1 MKMTKFLAVMI
12 AAVMFGSVSL
22 SAAEAAPAEEAPGT
36 WSKIGRTALLYIP
49 NLVAD
54 VLDLVSFEFSVGP
67 TAAVDVHATYYL
79 DFGLENTDAYYVG
92 SKPGHRWGAGRRE
105 AQRIGFVCWSYEDI
119 YHSQSVGSM
128 PSFAM
133 KDCSFNMVKYYTNA
147 FADYDVDLFAI
158 GAKVSMLFGVA
169 VDVHLRE
176 LPDLLCQIVAY
187 DLADDNWK

>member
-1 MKMTKFLAVMI
+1 MKMTKFLALIV
-12 AAVMFGSVSL
+12 AASVFGSVSL
-22 SAAEAAPAEEAPGT
+22 SAAEAAPAEETPSP

-54 VLDLVSFEFSVGP
+54 ALDLVSVEFSVGP
-67 TAAVDVHATYYL
+67 TAALDVHATYYL
-79 DFGLENTDAYYVG
+79 DFGAENTDAYYAG

-105 AQRIGFVCWSYEDI
+105 AQRFGFGCWSYEDI
-119 YHSQSVGSM
+119 YHSQSVGAM

-133 KDCSFNMVKYYTNA
+133 KDCSFNMVQYYTNA

-158 GAKVSMLFGVA
+158 GAKAALIFGVA

-176 LPDLLCQIVAY
+176 LPDLLCQIFAY
-187 DLADDNWK
+187 DLAGDNWK

>member
-1 MKMTKFLAVMI
+1 MKMTKFLALIV
-12 AAVMFGSVSL
+12 AASVFGSVSL
-22 SAAEAAPAEEAPGT
+22 SAAEAAPAEETPGT

-54 VLDLVSFEFSVGP
+54 ALDLVSVEFSVGP
-67 TAAVDVHATYYL
+67 TAALDVHATYYL
-79 DFGLENTDAYYVG
+79 DFGAENTDAYYAG

-105 AQRIGFVCWSYEDI
+105 AQRFALGCWSYEDI
-119 YHSQSVGSM
+119 YHSQSVGAM

-133 KDCSFNMVKYYTNA
+133 KDCSFNMVQYYTNA

-158 GAKVSMLFGVA
+158 GAKAALIFGVA

-176 LPDLLCQIVAY
+176 LPDLLCQIFAY
-187 DLADDNWK
+187 DLAGDNWK

>member
-54 VLDLVSFEFSVGP
+54 ALDLVSFEFSVGP

-79 DFGLENTDAYYVG
+79 DFGVENTDAYYVG
-92 SKPGHRWGAGRRE
+92 SMCYILRVLGLHE
-105 AQRIGFVCWSYEDI
+105 ASNQNG
-119 YHSQSVGSM
+119 
-128 PSFAM
+128 SFARIA
-133 KDCSFNMVKYYTNA
+133 S
-147 FADYDVDLFAI
+147 
-158 GAKVSMLFGVA
+158 
-169 VDVHLRE
+169 
-176 LPDLLCQIVAY
+176 
-187 DLADDNWK
+187 